1 VNAWI
6 RKLRWLVQRPSR
18 ERELQEELRFHQEE
32 EAEERQDDGL
42 TADEAGWAA
51 RREIG
56 NLALVEEDTRAA
68 WGWTGPEQLA
78 RDIGYGLRQIRRNP
92 SFSAIAIATLALGI
106 GGIAAMFSAFDTVL
120 IRPLPYTDAD
130 RLVMIWLDMGKKD
143 ITARHAATPA
153 EWIEWRR
160 LNTVF
165 TDLASVQTAAATLS
179 GEGGPEQ
186 VPAQKVTWTF
196 WSVLG
201 VPPIRGRVF
210 TEDEDN
216 KEVRV
221 VVISHGLWERRF
233 GGSPGIIGRTIAID
247 DEPYQ
252 VIGVMPRGFYFLPS
266 REIDLWMPA
275 SFPAWMRTNFTW
287 HNAQIVA
294 RLKPGMTFERAQ
306 QSMGA
311 LSMQVT
317 AKDFRGPHSVI
328 LNPMRDEI
336 AGRTQTALILLLW
349 ASAAVL
355 LIACV
360 NLANLLLSRSATR
373 GREVALRTALGA
385 SRARL
390 IAQFLAESLVL
401 AGFGTL
407 GGLALAVPVMRF
419 LERLVPEAMS
429 TTHLSL
435 DWRVLAFSG
444 AVGILTALLFGLA
457 PALRASRVSP
467 QEGLRDGGRG
477 TTGPRSHSFRHVLII
492 VETALAVVLL
502 TCGGLLLQ
510 TFTHLRQTDVGFRSE
525 RLLTFETPLFRYKD
539 FDRRVAFLNA
549 EVEKVRAIPGVIGA
563 ASIDQ
568 IPFTNVANAT
578 FYRLEGQP
586 EDGLPTQVALVRNVS
601 RDYFA
606 TVGAQLVAGRVF
618 DTSDRRSSAPVAI
631 VNEPFAKRHFAGR
644 TAVGRRFQFGEL
656 GKEGYWYTVVGV
668 VKPIRESGV
677 LEEPKPAV
685 YRVYEQC
692 DQIGGLD
699 AGIVVRTA
707 IDPSSIVPAVR
718 QAIWSLDKTQPIARI
733 RTMEEIIDRQLSTP
747 SQSTTL
753 LGAFAL
759 LALLLA
765 SLGIYGVLS
774 HAVAERTNEIGVRMA
789 MGATSAAILR
799 AFGKQG
805 LTMTVIGLAIGLILA
820 SMVVPSMAAL
830 LYGFRPDYVPTAAL
844 VSIVLLAVAAAACFI
859 PARRASRVDP
869 VVALRSE

>member
-1 VNAWI
+1 MNAWI

-328 LNPMRDEI
+328 LNPLRDEI

-373 GREVALRTALGA
+373 GREVAVRTALGA